1 MEQQRVKRA
10 MRMLLRQHEEAR
22 MSNNVLNLFMRFT
35 TDASSR
41 SLVQADPQSVLSSA
55 ELTDTEKEV
64 LSGYI
69 ANPDD
74 LIKQTGGQARD
85 GWWF

>member
-1 MEQQRVKRA
+1 
-10 MRMLLRQHEEAR
+10 
-22 MSNNVLNLFMRFT
+22 MSNAVLNFFLRFSTDT
-35 TDASSR
+35 TFR

-64 LSGYI
+64 LSEYI

-74 LIKQTGGQARD
+74 LIKRTGGKAND
-85 GWWF
+85 AFW

>member
-1 MEQQRVKRA
+1 
-10 MRMLLRQHEEAR
+10 
-22 MSNNVLNLFMRFT
+22 MSNNVLKFFMRFT
-35 TDASSR
+35 TDASFR

-74 LIKQTGGQARD
+74 LLKKTGGKS
-85 GWWF
+85 GFLWE